1 MALLRYFF
9 GYSLGY
15 SLVTGFDLTVTV
27 FYKWRQNAKSFCA
40 TYFLRQQKPF
50 PFRVSLSCVEIF

>member
-40 TYFLRQQKPF
+40 TFFFETTKALPSPCF
-50 PFRVSLSCVEIF
+50 N